1 MEVEIKTSDNLLEAV
16 RQKLGLSKRTKYRNI
31 FEKKQYNTIIFLYA
45 ESLKKSV
52 LQEFPSHEIEVNKEK
67 IDSKQKV
74 IMEKLNEQ
82 DEIRAYAFL
91 PDGLGHY
98 DTKQELW
105 NQIIRQASTNE
116 KKYIYSKVKSID
128 AKEIKSLISELESTL
143 LIVLDQEFF
152 CICEGKIKNS
162 PWLIRTPSPNE
173 YNRFTHMAKD
183 YERIYTHSRNDIF
196 DGRIPYNKGEFN
208 NLCNPY
214 QLRTLL
220 VYEENGEIIGFIE
233 SEIKNIIA
241 TEKITNS
248 RIMRINKLFVVPEA
262 RRKKVATRLYEKI
275 YEKARKEKCD
285 RLEVE
290 VYNFTP
296 EAKAFFESKN
306 LKVLS
311 YQYELKFPK
320 S

>member
-16 RQKLGLSKRTKYRNI
+16 RQKLGLSKRTKYRNV
-31 FEKKQYNTIIFLYA
+31 FQKKQYNNIIFLYTDN
-45 ESLKKSV
+45 LKASI
-52 LQEFPSHEIEVNKEK
+52 LQEIPSHEIELKKER
-67 IDSKQKV
+67 IDIKQKL

-82 DEIRAYAFL
+82 GEIKAYSFL
-91 PDGLGHY
+91 PSGLGHY

-105 NQIIRQASTNE
+105 NQIIRQASTSE

-128 AKEIKSLISELESTL
+128 VKEIKDLISELESTL
-143 LIVLDQEFF
+143 LIVLGQEFF

-173 YNRFTHMAKD
+173 YNKFTHMAKD

-208 NLCNPY
+208 SLCNPY

-220 VYEENGEIIGFIE
+220 IFEENGIILGFIE
-233 SEIKNIIA
+233 SEIKNIAA
-241 TEKITNS
+241 TEKLTNS
-248 RIMRINKLFVVPEA
+248 RIMSINKLFVVPEA
-262 RRKKVATRLYEKI
+262 RRKKVATRLYEKVK
-275 YEKARKEKCD
+275 EKAQKEKCD
-285 RLEVE
+285 RIEVE

-296 EAKAFFESKN
+296 EAKSFFEAQN

-311 YQYELKFPK
+311 YQYEIKFPK